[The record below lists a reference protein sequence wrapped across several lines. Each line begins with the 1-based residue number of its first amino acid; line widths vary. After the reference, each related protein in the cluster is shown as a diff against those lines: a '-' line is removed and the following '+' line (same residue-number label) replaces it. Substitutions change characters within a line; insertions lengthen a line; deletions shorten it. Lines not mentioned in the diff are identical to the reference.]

1 VDKAS
6 EHSFLKENDLKVVA
20 AWKNIDAFGF
30 GFLALTISA
39 GLAFAGQISA
49 NDQPGEYDKLM
60 LAGYELLKEGEVER
74 WAGESERQNE
84 NFEKARPYYG
94 KAMELDEKALG
105 LFKSA
110 ENYALQGHQKYAVFF
125 EGVAL
130 IERGQAIVAYNRA
143 SKNLK
148 RGAPN
153 AFCSALHEI
162 ERSRTLGMTLKDNSC
177 LSFELG
183 LARVNVGEY
192 DQGIQALE
200 EFLALPP
207 ENPTQQEQARIART
221 IKESARKAIEDANDT
236 KLPPACGKALIPIKA
251 PTKEDKPAPSAKQPE
266 SQIVC
271 SITTGVGYDGNVT
284 HLGRGLPLP
293 EGLAGKGAAFNE
305 TILSLEG
312 DWFLH
317 HQKGEDDLIDKLAVS
332 YAIIHDAYDE
342 HSDSNNLGQTALI
355 NYCHAI
361 NPKLCMGFQIGDTW
375 LRDDTKNLSNTLAPQ
390 ANLSYLESPRLTT
403 KISYT
408 LGWNK
413 YFTPSTSLTTL
424 DGFTNRVALA
434 QSFIAIHKYRDWSP
448 DLTVT
453 GQYGQEWTTTDG
465 IVGDRQRE
473 NPLVK
478 AEWVIFGAR
487 DYCSFVRSV
496 TFASSYEYRHDEY
509 CNATFPDLSAANRFK
524 RRDDTH
530 LVEFAVSIKMWYDE
544 RMKNRL
550 EAILDY
556 KSTTDDSNVPAKAF
570 DDPRFVAA
578 LKFNF

>member
-1 VDKAS
+1 MDKAS
-6 EHSFLKENDLKVVA
+6 EHSFLKENDPKAVPV
-20 AWKNIDAFGF
+20 WKNIDAFGF
-30 GFLALTISA
+30 GFLALMVSA
-39 GLAFAGQISA
+39 ELAFAGQVSA
-49 NDQPGEYDKLM
+49 KDQQGEYDKLM
-60 LAGYELLKEGEVER
+60 VAGYDLLQKGEEERGEGELAR
-74 WAGESERQNE
+74 QAG
-84 NFEKARPYYG
+84 NFDKALPHYD
-94 KAMELDEKALG
+94 KAIELDEKALG
-105 LFKSA
+105 LFKAA
-110 ENYALQGHQKYAVFF
+110 ENYAPLGHQKHAVFF

-130 IERGQAIVAYNRA
+130 VEEGQAIVDYNRA
-143 SKNLK
+143 RKNLK
-148 RGAPN
+148 RGAPR
-153 AFCSALHEI
+153 AFCTALHEI
-162 ERSRTLGMTLKDNSC
+162 ERAITLGMTPKDNSC

-183 LARVNVGEY
+183 LARVDIGEY
-192 DQGIQALE
+192 DQGIQDLQQ
-200 EFLALPP
+200 FLDSQQG
-207 ENPTQQEQARIART
+207 NPTQQIQAEAF
-221 IKESARKAIEDANDT
+221 KKSALNAICDAKKIT
-236 KLPPACGKALIPIKA
+236 PSPACGKALLPIKA
-251 PTKEDKPAPSAKQPE
+251 PTKDDKPAPSAKQTE
-266 SQIVC
+266 SQIVS

-293 EGLAGKGAAFNE
+293 AGLAGKGAAFNE

-317 HQKGEDDLIDKLAVS
+317 HQEGENDLIDKLAAS

-342 HSDSNNLGQTALI
+342 HSTSNTLGQTGLI
-355 NYCHAI
+355 NYCHVI
-361 NPKLCMGFQIGDTW
+361 NTKLCMGFQIGDTW